1 MLLFWYLLVLHLGSF
16 TVFLCCLVLTLAV
29 DFVNIGFSL
38 FKFFTANLVHN
49 LTRLDA
55 SVSVQNKLQAC
66 KYVV

>member
-38 FKFFTANLVHN
+38 FKFFIAN

-55 SVSVQNKLQAC
+55 SVSVRNRLQAC